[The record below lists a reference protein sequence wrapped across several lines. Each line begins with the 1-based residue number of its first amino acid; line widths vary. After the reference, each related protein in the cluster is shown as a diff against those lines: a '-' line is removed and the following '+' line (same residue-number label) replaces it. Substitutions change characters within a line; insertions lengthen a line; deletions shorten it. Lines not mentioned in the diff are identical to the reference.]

1 MTNNFPHG
9 LFVIRH
15 CRTEYNASHRIS
27 GQFDSPIVDFS
38 IDASIFDLFCH
49 QYKEITIISSPLT
62 RCQKTVEYFL
72 NQHAEHVSHV
82 FIDLRIIERGM
93 GSWEGQLKKEILTK
107 HPHYNYRDQ
116 FNPLYTPPQG
126 ETFNDFLNRIDKFID
141 DLYVMQSKSP
151 LLICAHNNS
160 LKLLKYRLTNN
171 NNLLDFWISHNFQ
184 NGKVERIY

>member
-1 MTNNFPHG
+1 MTSKFPHG

-27 GQFDSPIVDFS
+27 GQSDSPIVDLS
-38 IDASIFDLFCH
+38 IDDSIWDLFCH
-49 QYKEITIISSPLT
+49 QYKEIKIISSPLT
-62 RCQKTVEYFL
+62 RCQKTVEVFL
-72 NQHAEHVSHV
+72 NQHTKHDSHV
-82 FIDLRIIERGM
+82 FIDSRIIERGM

-107 HPHYNYRDQ
+107 YPRYNYQGQ

-126 ETFNDFLNRIDKFID
+126 ETFNDFFNRIDKFIE
-141 DLYVMQSKSP
+141 DLYAMQPKAP

-160 LKLLKYRLTNN
+160 LKLLKYCLTNN
-171 NNLLDFWISHNFQ
+171 NNLLDFWVLHHFQ